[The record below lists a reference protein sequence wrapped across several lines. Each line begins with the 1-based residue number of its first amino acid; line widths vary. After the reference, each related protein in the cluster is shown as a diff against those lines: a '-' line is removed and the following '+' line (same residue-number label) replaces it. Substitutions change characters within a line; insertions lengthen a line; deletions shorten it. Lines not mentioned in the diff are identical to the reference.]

1 MPKNQFRLLIIVSW
15 VVLIICFIIKLCG
28 GNWFELETDNN
39 RFIKFCNYVENHNWL
54 KMSIACIIY
63 LFTTIPIFMIEI
75 NNNKSRII
83 LFVIPL
89 MIFKSII
96 SWYIVWLSYVLDFII
111 VGLIPL
117 IITKGNWKRVLI
129 TIIFVL
135 SFQIITLITRNLSLW
150 LNDKCN
156 TFIEQCLLQIDYYI
170 MILLFY
176 FYNFNHHIK
185 KESEV

>member
-1 MPKNQFRLLIIVSW
+1 MPKNKYKMLIITSW
-15 VVLIICFIIKLCG
+15 VVLIICFIIKICG
-28 GNWFELETDNN
+28 GNWFELETNNN
-39 RFIKFCNYVENHNWL
+39 RFVAFCNYVDNNLVL
-54 KMSIACIIY
+54 KIILACCIY

-75 NNNKSRII
+75 NNNKSKII

-111 VGLIPL
+111 IIIIPL
-117 IITKGNWKRVLI
+117 IIAKGNWKRILI
-129 TIIFVL
+129 CNLLVF
-135 SFQIITLITRNLSLW
+135 SFQVITLITRNLSLW

-170 MILLFY
+170 MILLFCL
-176 FYNFNHHIK
+176 YNFNHHNK